1 MGRHKCVNCDNW
13 LDVHSPECEN
23 CGYGPRYGAWVC
35 DSCAT
40 AGGCDR
46 CGESMCFSCVYQK
59 FPCCGQVL
67 CGVYDPSDGN
77 CAGKH
82 TEKTLK
88 CGHKGCNFQKE
99 DDGCRT
105 CKITDEVNVE
115 KDAIAEDIITIKS
128 VMGRIKSKS
137 IKSALESM
145 IKDHEGKKRKR
156 LDEKE
161 DLKPPPPKKALT
173 TYREDEADY

>member
-1 MGRHKCVNCDNW
+1 M
-13 LDVHSPECEN
+13 LDVGSECEN
-23 CGYGPRYGAWVC
+23 CGIGQDGNGMC
-35 DSCAT
+35 DNCVT
-40 AGGCDR
+40 AGCCDR
-46 CGESMCFSCVYQK
+46 CNDTMCSSCVKRK

-67 CGVYDPSDGN
+67 CGAENLLGDEY

-105 CKITDEVNVE
+105 CTITDEANVE
-115 KDAIAEDIITIKS
+115 QDAIAEDIITIKS

-145 IKDHEGKKRKR
+145 IKDHEGNKRKR

-161 DLKPPPPKKALT
+161 DLKPPPPKKALS

>member
-1 MGRHKCVNCDNW
+1 MGYNECVICGDM
-13 LDVHSPECEN
+13 LEVGVGSECEN
-23 CGYGPRYGAWVC
+23 CGIGQDGSGMC
-35 DSCAT
+35 DNCVT
-40 AGGCDR
+40 AGCCDR
-46 CGESMCFSCVYQK
+46 CTDTMCSSCGKEK

-67 CGVYDPSDGN
+67 CGVGVGIGLEDTY
-77 CAGKH
+77 CASKH
-82 TEKTLK
+82 IEKTLK

-105 CKITDEVNVE
+105 CNIT
-115 KDAIAEDIITIKS
+115 EDIITIKS

-145 IKDHEGKKRKR
+145 IKDHEGNKRKR

-161 DLKPPPPKKALT
+161 DLKPPPPKNALT
-173 TYREDEADY
+173 TYRVKPRMDII